1 MQCPDTVRYML
12 RFKRLGVIAL
22 AGALASAIL
31 TAPAAPALAFK
42 QIPATNWGYI
52 YAGTDPVTATKA
64 KPAAKNLEFKSKFEV
79 KYNNF
84 PDWAKKEV
92 QAAIDVW
99 SANFKSSVVVS
110 VDASWGRSNSWG
122 VLGSARPG
130 SFFSAFSGAPD
141 PSLWYSSASANA
153 LAGKDLDKANP
164 EIVIQ
169 VNSGATWNTRGDGM
183 PTSAEYDLE
192 SVFIHEVGHGL
203 GFLSND
209 AYDPFFGLGSLD
221 QPTPFDA
228 YLQTADGRRLAD
240 LPTPSR
246 ELGSALTSSLVWSG
260 PLGINANGGIKPKMY
275 TPSRYESG
283 SSTSH
288 LDEATFSKSGL
299 DSVMTPSLDPG
310 EVFRQPGPLQ
320 LAMMEDMRNKPPAG
334 VATELP
340 LSPRNVQ
347 AFTGDSSALIS
358 FDPPVNLRTAQISEY
373 VIKNIKTGAEK
384 RSPSSPVL
392 MTGLKNGTPYTFSVV
407 SKNALGISDPG
418 TAKAVTPQ
426 PGWKSTVLDSTA
438 DGKSV
443 ASTTFNGQPAIAYT
457 DTQSGDLK
465 LATYDGKKWKKITVD
480 GAGGSSART
489 NGTIS
494 GAISMCVNGSGVKQT
509 LHIFYSDST
518 EKDLRYAAYNGKS
531 FAIEI
536 VDGNGP
542 AVNEYTQILRVRT
555 SSDVSVANACI
566 ATASTV
572 QVFYRDESQGVL
584 LGAVKTKSTTWQYEL
599 IDGDRKTDGR
609 STGDVGFHLQA
620 IFDGSKTYVAY
631 DSVVT
636 MNQKKEITS
645 GAIRIATRTGI
656 EPAAWAYQTLD
667 ISTDDA
673 SIFGFDVA
681 LAKVNGDVLATWLA
695 ASITTAPK
703 PNQIRWALLSDP
715 TKIST
720 ITTENFGTPGQYIV
734 TDGKTIIFNC
744 QERLCALDM
753 SKKDLGQAA
762 IRLVSS
768 TQGAEHTQSAWVT
781 VNKNKYLLATVNG
794 KLALLKP

>member
-1 MQCPDTVRYML
+1 ML

-22 AGALASAIL
+22 ASALAASIL
-31 TAPAAPALAFK
+31 LAPSAPALAFK

-52 YAGTDPVTATKA
+52 YAGTDPVTTTTA

-84 PDWAKKEV
+84 PEWAKKEV
-92 QAAIDVW
+92 QSAIDVW
-99 SANFKSSVVVS
+99 SANFKSSVVIS

-141 PSLWYSSASANA
+141 PSLWYSSAAANA

-164 EIVIQ
+164 EIIIQ
-169 VNSGATWNTRGDGM
+169 VNSGATWNTRGDRTPS
-183 PTSAEYDLE
+183 PTEYDLE

-209 AYDPFFGLGSLD
+209 AYDPFYGLGSLD

-246 ELGSALTSSLVWSG
+246 ELGTALTSSLVWSG
-260 PLGINANGGIKPKMY
+260 PLGVKANGGIKPKMY

-288 LDEATFSKSGL
+288 LDEATFSKSDL

-310 EVFRQPGPLQ
+310 EIFREPGPLL
-320 LAMMEDMRNKPPAG
+320 LAMMEDMRNKPPVG
-334 VATELP
+334 VATDLP

-347 AFTGDSSALIS
+347 AFIGDASALVS

-373 VIKNIKTGAEK
+373 IIRNIKTGAEK
-384 RSPSSPVL
+384 KSQTSPVL
-392 MTGLKNGTPYTFSVV
+392 ITGLKNGTSYTFSVIA
-407 SKNALGISDPG
+407 KNALGVSDQM
-418 TAKAVTPQ
+418 TTKVVIPQ
-426 PGWKSTVLDSTA
+426 AGWKSTVLDSAA

-443 ASTTFNGQPAIAYT
+443 ASTVFNGQPAIAYT
-457 DTQSGDLK
+457 DTKRGDLK
-465 LATYDGKKWKKITVD
+465 LATFNGKSWKKVTVD
-480 GAGGSSART
+480 GAGGSGGHTSNA
-489 NGTIS
+489 IS
-494 GAISMCVNGSGVKQT
+494 GDISMCVNGSGTKQT
-509 LHIFYSDST
+509 LHIFYSDEA
-518 EKDLRYAAYNGKS
+518 EKDLRYAMYNGKN
-531 FAIEI
+531 FAIEV

-542 AVNEYTQILRVRT
+542 AVNQYEDLVRVRT
-555 SSDVSVANACI
+555 SSDVNVASACI
-566 ATASTV
+566 ATTSTV
-572 QVFYRDESQGVL
+572 QVFYRDESQGIL
-584 LGAVKTKSTTWQYEL
+584 LGAIKTKSSAWKYEL

-609 STGDVGFHLQA
+609 TTGDVGFHVQA
-620 IFDGSKTYVAY
+620 VFDGSKTYIAY
-631 DSVVT
+631 DSVVA

-645 GAIRIATRTGI
+645 GAIRIATRTDVDPMG
-656 EPAAWAYQTLD
+656 WTYQTLD

-673 SIFGFDVA
+673 SVFGYDVA
-681 LAKVNGDVLATWLA
+681 LAKINDDVLATWLA
-695 ASITTAPK
+695 SSSTTAPK
-703 PNQIRWALLSDP
+703 PNQLRWALLSDP
-715 TKIST
+715 MEISK
-720 ITTENFGTPGQYIV
+720 ITTENFGTPGEFMT

-744 QERLCALDM
+744 QERLCALDT
-753 SKKDLGQAA
+753 SKKVLGQSA

-768 TQGAEHTQSAWVT
+768 TQGSGPTQSAWVT
-781 VNKNKYLLATVNG
+781 VNKVKYLLATVNG

>member
-1 MQCPDTVRYML
+1 ML
-12 RFKRLGVIAL
+12 RIKRLGVIAF
-22 AGALASAIL
+22 AGALVASIL
-31 TAPAAPALAFK
+31 VAPAAPALSFK

-52 YAGTDPVTATKA
+52 YAGTDPVTTSSAQPTQ
-64 KPAAKNLEFKSKFEV
+64 KNLEAKSKFVV

-92 QAAIDVW
+92 QAAVNVW
-99 SANFKSSVVVS
+99 SANFSSSVPVT
-110 VDASWGRSNSWG
+110 VDASWGRSSSWG

-141 PSLWYSSASANA
+141 PSLWYSSATANA
-153 LAGKDLDKANP
+153 LAGRDLDKANP
-164 EIVIQ
+164 EIIIQ
-169 VNSGATWNTRGDGM
+169 VNSGAIWNTRGDGT
-183 PTSAEYDLE
+183 PSSTEYDLE
-192 SVFIHEVGHGL
+192 SVFIHELGHGL

-209 AYDPFFGLGSLD
+209 AYDPYYGLGSLD

-240 LPTPSR
+240 LPTPSK
-246 ELGSALTSSLVWSG
+246 ELGTALTSSLVWNG
-260 PLGINANGGIKPKMY
+260 ALGIKANGGIKPKMY

-288 LDEATFSKSGL
+288 LDENTFSKSGL

-310 EVFRQPGPLQ
+310 EVFRQPGPLL

-373 VIKNIKTGAEK
+373 VIKNIKTGLEK
-384 RSPSSPVL
+384 KSLTSPVL
-392 MTGLKNGTPYTFSVV
+392 MTGLKNGTSYTFSVV
-407 SKNALGISDPG
+407 AKNALGSSDPVL
-418 TAKAVTPQ
+418 TKSVTPQ
-426 PGWKSTVLDSTA
+426 AGWKSTVLDAAA

-457 DTQSGDLK
+457 DTKSGDLK
-465 LATYDGKKWKKITVD
+465 LATFDGKKWNKVTVD
-480 GAGGSSART
+480 GAGGSSGRT
-489 NGTIS
+489 SNTIS
-494 GAISMCVNGSGVKQT
+494 GSISMCVNGSGVRQT

-518 EKDLRYAAYNGKS
+518 EKDLRYAVYNGKS
-531 FAIEI
+531 FAVDI
-536 VDGNGP
+536 VDGNGSE
-542 AVNEYTQILRVRT
+542 VNEYTEVLRVRT
-555 SSDVSVANACI
+555 ASDVSVANACV
-566 ATASTV
+566 ATASSV
-572 QVFYRDESQGVL
+572 QVFYRDETQGVL
-584 LGAVKTKSTTWQYEL
+584 LGAVRTKTSSWRYEL

-609 STGDVGFHLQA
+609 TTGDVGFHLQA
-620 IFDGSKTYVAY
+620 IFDGSKVYVAY
-631 DSVVT
+631 DSVVS

-645 GAIRIATRTGI
+645 GAIRIVTRTGI
-656 EPAAWAYQTLD
+656 EPTAWAYQTLD

-695 ASITTAPK
+695 TSTATAPK
-703 PNQIRWALLSDP
+703 PNQVRWALLSDP
-715 TKIST
+715 TKISRL
-720 ITTENFGTPGQYIV
+720 TTENFGTPGEYLA
-734 TDGKTIIFNC
+734 TDGRTIIFNC
-744 QERLCALDM
+744 QERLCALDT
-753 SKKDLGQAA
+753 SKKDLGQSA

-768 TQGAEHTQSAWVT
+768 TQGSEPTQSAWVT
-781 VNKNKYLLATVNG
+781 VNKIKYLLATVNG

>member
-1 MQCPDTVRYML
+1 ML
-12 RFKRLGVIAL
+12 RIKRLGVIAF
-22 AGALASAIL
+22 AGALVASIL
-31 TAPAAPALAFK
+31 VAPAAPALSFK

-52 YAGTDPVTATKA
+52 YAGTDPVTTSNAQPTQ
-64 KPAAKNLEFKSKFEV
+64 KNLEAKSKFVV

-92 QAAIDVW
+92 QAAVNVW
-99 SANFKSSVVVS
+99 SANFSSSVPIT
-110 VDASWGRSNSWG
+110 VDASWGRSSSWG

-141 PSLWYSSASANA
+141 PSLWYSSATANA
-153 LAGKDLDKANP
+153 LAGRDLDKANP
-164 EIVIQ
+164 EIIIQ
-169 VNSGATWNTRGDGM
+169 VNSGAIWNTRGDGT
-183 PTSAEYDLE
+183 PSSTEYDLE
-192 SVFIHEVGHGL
+192 SVFIHELGHGL

-209 AYDPFFGLGSLD
+209 AYDPFYGLGSLD

-240 LPTPSR
+240 LPTPSK
-246 ELGSALTSSLVWSG
+246 ELGTALTSSLVWNG
-260 PLGINANGGIKPKMY
+260 ALGIKANGGIKPKMY

-288 LDEATFSKSGL
+288 LDENTFSKSGL

-310 EVFRQPGPLQ
+310 EVFRQPGPLL

-373 VIKNIKTGAEK
+373 VIKNIKTGLEK
-384 RSPSSPVL
+384 KSLTSPVL
-392 MTGLKNGTPYTFSVV
+392 MTGLKNGTSYTFSVV
-407 SKNALGISDPG
+407 AKNALGSSDPVL
-418 TAKAVTPQ
+418 TKSVTPQ
-426 PGWKSTVLDSTA
+426 AGWKSTVLDAAA

-457 DTQSGDLK
+457 DTKSGDLK
-465 LATYDGKKWKKITVD
+465 LATFDGKKWNKVTVD
-480 GAGGSSART
+480 GAGGSSGRT
-489 NGTIS
+489 TNTIS
-494 GAISMCVNGSGVKQT
+494 GSISMCVNGSGVRQT

-518 EKDLRYAAYNGKS
+518 EKDLRYAVYNGKS
-531 FAIEI
+531 FAVDI
-536 VDGNGP
+536 VDGNGSE
-542 AVNEYTQILRVRT
+542 VNEYTEVLRVRT
-555 SSDVSVANACI
+555 ASDVSVANACV
-566 ATASTV
+566 ATASSV
-572 QVFYRDESQGVL
+572 QVFYRDETQGVL
-584 LGAVKTKSTTWQYEL
+584 LGAVRTKTSSWKYEL

-609 STGDVGFHLQA
+609 TTGDVGFHLQA
-620 IFDGSKTYVAY
+620 IFDGSKVYVAY
-631 DSVVT
+631 DSVVS

-645 GAIRIATRTGI
+645 GAIRIATRIGI
-656 EPAAWAYQTLD
+656 EPTAWAYQTLD

-695 ASITTAPK
+695 TSTATAPK
-703 PNQIRWALLSDP
+703 PNQVRWALLSDP
-715 TKIST
+715 TKISRL
-720 ITTENFGTPGQYIV
+720 TTENFGTPGEYLA
-734 TDGKTIIFNC
+734 TDGRTIIFNC
-744 QERLCALDM
+744 QERLCALDT
-753 SKKDLGQAA
+753 SKKDLGQSA

-768 TQGAEHTQSAWVT
+768 TQGSEPTQSAWVT
-781 VNKNKYLLATVNG
+781 VNKVKLLLATVNG

>member
-1 MQCPDTVRYML
+1 ML
-12 RFKRLGVIAL
+12 RIKRLGVIAF
-22 AGALASAIL
+22 AGALVASIL
-31 TAPAAPALAFK
+31 VAPAAPALSFK

-52 YAGTDPVTATKA
+52 YAGTDPVTTSNAQPTQ
-64 KPAAKNLEFKSKFEV
+64 KNLETKSKFVV

-92 QAAIDVW
+92 QAAVNVW
-99 SANFKSSVVVS
+99 SANFSSSVPIT
-110 VDASWGRSNSWG
+110 VDASWGRSSSWG

-141 PSLWYSSASANA
+141 PSLWYSSATANA
-153 LAGKDLDKANP
+153 LAGRDLDKANP
-164 EIVIQ
+164 EIIIQ
-169 VNSGATWNTRGDGM
+169 VNSGAIWNTRGDGT
-183 PTSAEYDLE
+183 PSSTEYDLE
-192 SVFIHEVGHGL
+192 SVFIHELGHGL

-209 AYDPFFGLGSLD
+209 AYDPYYGLGSLD

-240 LPTPSR
+240 LPTPSK
-246 ELGSALTSSLVWSG
+246 ELGTALTSSLVWNG
-260 PLGINANGGIKPKMY
+260 ALGIKANGGIKPKMY

-288 LDEATFSKSGL
+288 LDENTFSKSGL

-310 EVFRQPGPLQ
+310 EVFRQPGPLL

-373 VIKNIKTGAEK
+373 VIKNIKTGLEK
-384 RSPSSPVL
+384 KSLTSPVL
-392 MTGLKNGTPYTFSVV
+392 MTGLKNGTSYTFSVV
-407 SKNALGISDPG
+407 AKNALGSSDPVL
-418 TAKAVTPQ
+418 TKSVTPQ
-426 PGWKSTVLDSTA
+426 AGWKSTVLDAAA

-457 DTQSGDLK
+457 DTKSGDLK
-465 LATYDGKKWKKITVD
+465 LATFDGKKWNKVTVD
-480 GAGGSSART
+480 GAGGSSGRT
-489 NGTIS
+489 TNTIS
-494 GAISMCVNGSGVKQT
+494 GSISMCVNGSGVRQT

-518 EKDLRYAAYNGKS
+518 EKDLRYAVYNGKS
-531 FAIEI
+531 FAVDI
-536 VDGNGP
+536 VDGNGSE
-542 AVNEYTQILRVRT
+542 VNEYTEVLRVRT
-555 SSDVSVANACI
+555 ASDVSVANACV
-566 ATASTV
+566 ATASSV
-572 QVFYRDESQGVL
+572 QVFYRDETQGVL
-584 LGAVKTKSTTWQYEL
+584 LGAVRTKTSSWKYEL
-599 IDGDRKTDGR
+599 IDGDRKTDSR
-609 STGDVGFHLQA
+609 TTGDVGFHLQA
-620 IFDGSKTYVAY
+620 IFDGSKIYVAY
-631 DSVVT
+631 DSVVS

-645 GAIRIATRTGI
+645 GAIRIATRTGV
-656 EPAAWAYQTLD
+656 EPTAWSYQTLD

-695 ASITTAPK
+695 TSTATAPK
-703 PNQIRWALLSDP
+703 PNQVRWALLSDP
-715 TKIST
+715 TKISKL
-720 ITTENFGTPGQYIV
+720 TTENFGTPGEYLA
-734 TDGKTIIFNC
+734 TDGRTIIFNC
-744 QERLCALDM
+744 QERLCALDT
-753 SKKDLGQAA
+753 SKKDLGQSA

-768 TQGAEHTQSAWVT
+768 TQGSEPTQSAWVT
-781 VNKNKYLLATVNG
+781 VNKVKLLLATVNG

>member
-1 MQCPDTVRYML
+1 ML
-12 RFKRLGVIAL
+12 RIKRLGVIAF
-22 AGALASAIL
+22 AGALVASIL
-31 TAPAAPALAFK
+31 VAPAAPALSFK

-52 YAGTDPVTATKA
+52 YAGTDPVTTSNAQPTQ
-64 KPAAKNLEFKSKFEV
+64 KNLEAKSKFVV

-92 QAAIDVW
+92 QAAVNVW
-99 SANFKSSVVVS
+99 SANFSSSVPIT
-110 VDASWGRSNSWG
+110 VDASWGRSSSWG

-141 PSLWYSSASANA
+141 PSLWYSSATANA
-153 LAGKDLDKANP
+153 LAGRDLDKANP
-164 EIVIQ
+164 EIIIQ
-169 VNSGATWNTRGDGM
+169 VNSGAIWNTRGDGTPS
-183 PTSAEYDLE
+183 PTEYDLE
-192 SVFIHEVGHGL
+192 SVFIHELGHGL

-209 AYDPFFGLGSLD
+209 AYDPYYGLGSLD

-240 LPTPSR
+240 LPTPSK
-246 ELGSALTSSLVWSG
+246 ELGTALTSSLVWNG
-260 PLGINANGGIKPKMY
+260 ALGIKANGGIKPKMY
-275 TPSRYESG
+275 TPSRYEAG

-288 LDEATFSKSGL
+288 LDENTFSKSGL

-310 EVFRQPGPLQ
+310 EVFRQPGPLL
-320 LAMMEDMRNKPPAG
+320 LAMMEDMRNRPPAG

-373 VIKNIKTGAEK
+373 VIKNIKIGLEK
-384 RSPSSPVL
+384 KSLTSPVL
-392 MTGLKNGTPYTFSVV
+392 MTGLKNGTSYTFSVV
-407 SKNALGISDPG
+407 AKNALGSSDPVL
-418 TAKAVTPQ
+418 TKSVTPQ
-426 PGWKSTVLDSTA
+426 AGWKSTVLDAAA

-457 DTQSGDLK
+457 DTKSGDLK
-465 LATYDGKKWKKITVD
+465 LATFDGKKWNKVTVD
-480 GAGGSSART
+480 GAGGSSGRT
-489 NGTIS
+489 TNTIS
-494 GAISMCVNGSGVKQT
+494 GSISMCVNGSGVRQT

-518 EKDLRYAAYNGKS
+518 EKDLRYAVYNGKS
-531 FAIEI
+531 FAVDI
-536 VDGNGP
+536 VDGNGSE
-542 AVNEYTQILRVRT
+542 VNEYTEVLRVRT
-555 SSDVSVANACI
+555 ASDVSVANACV
-566 ATASTV
+566 ATASSV
-572 QVFYRDESQGVL
+572 QVFYRDETQGVL
-584 LGAVKTKSTTWQYEL
+584 LGAVRTKTSSWKYEL

-609 STGDVGFHLQA
+609 TTGDVGFHLQA
-620 IFDGSKTYVAY
+620 IFDGSKVYVAY
-631 DSVVT
+631 DSVVS

-656 EPAAWAYQTLD
+656 EPTAWSYQTLD

-695 ASITTAPK
+695 TSTATAPK
-703 PNQIRWALLSDP
+703 PNQVRWALLSDP
-715 TKIST
+715 TKISKL
-720 ITTENFGTPGQYIV
+720 TTENFGTPGEYLA
-734 TDGKTIIFNC
+734 TDGRTIIFNC
-744 QERLCALDM
+744 QERLCALDT
-753 SKKDLGQAA
+753 SKKDLGQSA

-768 TQGAEHTQSAWVT
+768 TQGSEPTQSAWVT
-781 VNKNKYLLATVNG
+781 VNKVKYLLATVNG

>member
-1 MQCPDTVRYML
+1 ML
-12 RFKRLGVIAL
+12 RIKRLGSIGL
-22 AGALASAIL
+22 AGALAASIL
-31 TAPAAPALAFK
+31 FAPSAPAVTFK
-42 QIPATNWGYI
+42 QIPATNWGYT
-52 YAGTDPVTATKA
+52 YAGTDSVTSQSAQ
-64 KPAAKNLEFKSKFEV
+64 PAAKNLESTSKFDV

-110 VDASWGRSNSWG
+110 VDASWGRSSSWG

-141 PSLWYSSASANA
+141 PSLWYSSAAANA

-164 EIVIQ
+164 EIIIQ
-169 VNSGATWNTRGDGM
+169 VNSAAAWDTRGDGS
-183 PTSAEYDLE
+183 PSSSEYDLE
-192 SVFIHEVGHGL
+192 SVFIHEIGHGL

-209 AYDPFFGLGSLD
+209 AYDPYYGLGSLD

-228 YLQTADGRRLAD
+228 YLQTSDGRRLAD
-240 LPTPSR
+240 LPTPSK
-246 ELGSALTSSLVWSG
+246 ELGAALTSSLVWSG
-260 PLGINANGGIKPKMY
+260 PLGIKANTGIKPKMY
-275 TPSRYESG
+275 TPSRYQSG

-310 EVFRQPGPLQ
+310 EIFHEPGPLL
-320 LAMMEDMRNKPPAG
+320 LAMMEDMRNKPPVG
-334 VATELP
+334 IATDLP
-340 LSPRNVQ
+340 QSPRNVQ
-347 AFTGDSSALIS
+347 AFTGDASALVS

-373 VIKNIKTGAEK
+373 IVKNIKTGLEK
-384 RSPSSPVL
+384 KSLSSPVL
-392 MTGLKNGTPYTFSVV
+392 MTGLKNGTSYTFSVV
-407 SKNALGISDPG
+407 AKNALGTSDAVI
-418 TAKAVTPQ
+418 TKAVTPQ
-426 PGWKSTVLDSTA
+426 AGWKSTVLDTSA

-457 DTQSGDLK
+457 DTKSGDLK
-465 LATYDGKKWKKITVD
+465 LATYDGKSWKKVTVD
-480 GAGGSSART
+480 GAGGSSGRT
-489 NGTIS
+489 TNTIS
-494 GAISMCVNGSGVKQT
+494 GGISMCVNGSGVKQT

-518 EKDLRYAAYNGKS
+518 DKDLRYATFNGKAYT
-531 FAIEI
+531 FEV
-536 VDGNGP
+536 VDGNGS
-542 AVNEYTQILRVRT
+542 AVNDYTDLVRVRT
-555 SSDVSVANACI
+555 SSDVSLTNACV
-566 ATASTV
+566 ASASAI
-572 QVFYRDESQGVL
+572 QVFYRDETQGVL
-584 LGAVKTKSTTWQYEL
+584 LGAVKSKTAPWKYEL
-599 IDGDRKTDGR
+599 VDGDRKTDGR

-620 IFDGSKTYVAY
+620 IFDGVKTYVAY
-631 DSVVT
+631 DSVVS

-681 LAKVNGDVLATWLA
+681 LAKTNGDVFVTWLA
-695 ASITTAPK
+695 ASTATAPK
-703 PNQIRWALLSDP
+703 PNQVRWVLLSDS
-715 TKIST
+715 TNISKL
-720 ITTENFGTPGQYIV
+720 TTENFGTPGEFMA

-744 QERLCALDM
+744 QERLCALDT

-768 TQGAEHTQSAWVT
+768 TQGSEPTQSAWVT
-781 VNKNKYLLATVNG
+781 VNKIKYLLATVNG

>member
-1 MQCPDTVRYML
+1 ML
-12 RFKRLGVIAL
+12 RIKRLGVIAF
-22 AGALASAIL
+22 AGALVASIL
-31 TAPAAPALAFK
+31 VAPAAPALSFK

-52 YAGTDPVTATKA
+52 YAGTDPVTTSNAQPTQ
-64 KPAAKNLEFKSKFEV
+64 KNLEAKSKFVV

-92 QAAIDVW
+92 QAAVNVW
-99 SANFKSSVVVS
+99 SANFSSSVPIT
-110 VDASWGRSNSWG
+110 VDASWGRSSSWG

-141 PSLWYSSASANA
+141 PSLWYSSATANA
-153 LAGKDLDKANP
+153 LAGRDLDKANP
-164 EIVIQ
+164 EIIIQ
-169 VNSGATWNTRGDGM
+169 VNSGAIWNTRGDGT
-183 PTSAEYDLE
+183 PSSTEYDLE
-192 SVFIHEVGHGL
+192 SVFIHELGHGL

-209 AYDPFFGLGSLD
+209 AYDPFYGLGSLD

-240 LPTPSR
+240 LPTPSK
-246 ELGSALTSSLVWSG
+246 ELGTALTSSLVWNG
-260 PLGINANGGIKPKMY
+260 ALGIKANGGIKPKMY

-288 LDEATFSKSGL
+288 LDENTFSKSGL

-310 EVFRQPGPLQ
+310 EVFRQPGPLL

-373 VIKNIKTGAEK
+373 VIKNIKTGLEK
-384 RSPSSPVL
+384 KSLTSPVL
-392 MTGLKNGTPYTFSVV
+392 MTGLKNGTSYTFSVV
-407 SKNALGISDPG
+407 AKNALGSSDPVL
-418 TAKAVTPQ
+418 TKSVTPQ
-426 PGWKSTVLDSTA
+426 AGWKSTVLDAAA

-457 DTQSGDLK
+457 DTKSGDLK
-465 LATYDGKKWKKITVD
+465 LATFDGKKWNKVTVD
-480 GAGGSSART
+480 GAGGSSGRT
-489 NGTIS
+489 TNTIS
-494 GAISMCVNGSGVKQT
+494 GSISMCVNGSGLKQF

-518 EKDLRYAAYNGKS
+518 EKDLRYAVYNGKS
-531 FAIEI
+531 FAVDI
-536 VDGNGP
+536 VDGNGSE
-542 AVNEYTQILRVRT
+542 VNEYTEVLRVRT
-555 SSDVSVANACI
+555 ASDVSVANACV
-566 ATASTV
+566 ATASSV
-572 QVFYRDESQGVL
+572 QVFYRDETQGVL
-584 LGAVKTKSTTWQYEL
+584 LGAVRTKTSSWKYEL

-609 STGDVGFHLQA
+609 TTGDVGFHLQA
-620 IFDGSKTYVAY
+620 IFDGSKVYVAY
-631 DSVVT
+631 DSVVS

-656 EPAAWAYQTLD
+656 EPTAWAYQTLD

-695 ASITTAPK
+695 TSTATAPK
-703 PNQIRWALLSDP
+703 PNQVRWVLLSDP
-715 TKIST
+715 TKISKL
-720 ITTENFGTPGQYIV
+720 TTENFGTPGEYLA
-734 TDGKTIIFNC
+734 TDGRTIIFNC
-744 QERLCALDM
+744 QERLCALDT
-753 SKKDLGQAA
+753 SKKDLGQSA

-768 TQGAEHTQSAWVT
+768 TQGSEPTQSAWVT
-781 VNKNKYLLATVNG
+781 VNKVKLLLATVNG